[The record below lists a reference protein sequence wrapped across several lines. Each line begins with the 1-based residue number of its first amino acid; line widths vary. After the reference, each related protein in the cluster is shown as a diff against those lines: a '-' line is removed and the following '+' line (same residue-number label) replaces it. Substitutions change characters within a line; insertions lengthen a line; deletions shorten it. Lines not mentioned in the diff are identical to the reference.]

1 MAPKNCTFIRL
12 RVSLSGEVFPFQ
24 EIFPIPLNL
33 LLFAFG
39 FGLPIVRNFPHSL
52 WILYTKQKTT
62 NNKLRGGL
70 VKRIICVI
78 LACVC
83 LSGCMGNSSHKGGA
97 RMVKGCVDKTHP
109 FVFLLEERCGLTAI
123 FYIAKGGQM

>member
-1 MAPKNCTFIRL
+1 M
-12 RVSLSGEVFPFQ
+12 
-24 EIFPIPLNL
+24 
-33 LLFAFG
+33 
-39 FGLPIVRNFPHSL
+39 
-52 WILYTKQKTT
+52 LYTKQKTT

-109 FVFLLEERCGLTAI
+109 FVF
-123 FYIAKGGQM
+123 FVGGKMWLNRNILYCKRGTNVIKLY